1 MEQNTPFI
9 TQEELTDCEVL
20 VMKVIWQ
27 SDTVMSIQEIISRI
41 NQQYQKD
48 WKIQTVSTFLSRAV
62 KKGYLEMKRRGRTFE
77 YYPLVTQE
85 QYGRREIAKCVE
97 NWGNGK
103 LGNLVASFAETKQ
116 LSAQEKA
123 EIRELLD
130 GMEESKRHD
139 ADR

>member
-27 SDTVMSIQEIISRI
+27 SDTVMSIQEIITRI

-48 WKIQTVSTFLSRAV
+48 WKLQTVSTFLSRAV
-62 KKGYLEMKRRGRTFE
+62 KKGYLEMKRRGRSFD
-77 YYPLVTQE
+77 YYPLVTEE

-97 NWGNGK
+97 NWGDGK
-103 LGNLVASFAETKQ
+103 LGNLIASFAETKH
-116 LSAQEKA
+116 LSASRKN
-123 EIRELLD
+123 IRFGSSYSYYIAFYFLQ
-130 GMEESKRHD
+130 
-139 ADR
+139 

>member
-1 MEQNTPFI
+1 MEQKLQDK
-9 TQEELTDCEVL
+9 TQEALTECEVL
-20 VMKVIWQ
+20 VMKVIWE
-27 SDTVMSIQEIISRI
+27 SDDVMSIQEIITRI

-62 KKGYLEMKRRGRTFE
+62 KKGYLEMKRRGRSFE
-77 YYPLVTQE
+77 YYPLVTEE

-97 NWGNGK
+97 NWGDGK

-123 EIRELLD
+123 EIKELLN
-130 GMEESKRHD
+130 GMD
-139 ADR
+139 

>member
-27 SDTVMSIQEIISRI
+27 SDTVMSIQEIITRI

-62 KKGYLEMKRRGRTFE
+62 KKGYLEMKRRGRSFE
-77 YYPLVTQE
+77 YYPLVTEE

-97 NWGNGK
+97 NWGKGK

-116 LSAQEKA
+116 LSEQEKA
-123 EIRELLD
+123 EIKELLD
-130 GMEESKRHD
+130 GMD
-139 ADR
+139 

>member
-41 NQQYQKD
+41 NLQYKKD

-62 KKGYLEMKRRGRTFE
+62 KKGHLEMKRRGRSFE
-77 YYPLVTQE
+77 YYPLVTEE
-85 QYGRREIAKCVE
+85 QYGKREIAKCVE
-97 NWGNGK
+97 NWGDGK
-103 LGNLVASFAETKQ
+103 LGNLIASFAETKH
-116 LSAQEKA
+116 LSAQEKE
-123 EIRELLD
+123 EIKGLLD
-130 GMEESKRHD
+130 GMD
-139 ADR
+139 